1 MVKISKDYGKI
12 QKTVCPFIVHDIYLK
27 VVIHS
32 FYGQIEVRASSNET
46 GKEIEP
52 SYLYTFAK
60 QALLTE
66 IISNTLRVIMS
77 TPEL

>member
-1 MVKISKDYGKI
+1 M
-12 QKTVCPFIVHDIYLK
+12 TFILR

-32 FYGQIEVRASSNET
+32 FYGQIEVRASSNKT
-46 GKEIEP
+46 GKEIES
-52 SYLYTFAK
+52 SYFFTLAK